1 MIAAMRELDAASP
14 AIRAAEIDRLLGWI
28 VAAGLRGAG
37 PAELLETTAEAL
49 SGAGLHVQRAFMG
62 FRTLHPLHSG
72 YGFVWR
78 RRGLAIEE
86 EAFRRATAP
95 LPEYLESPIYYIL
108 KRDLASFRVR
118 LDQRGEVDFPIFEQ
132 FRAEGATEYF
142 ARTFAFP
149 APGQVPE
156 QATQGVIFTWTT
168 DRPGGFSGAEI
179 GAMERVLPL
188 LGLAVRSISGQQIAE
203 TLLCT
208 YIGQDAGRRVLN
220 GEIDR
225 GALQRRR
232 AVILFEDLRGF
243 TRHADAAAPEDM
255 VQALNAYLDAMGRPL
270 LARGGE
276 ILKFMGDGVLAVVG
290 LDDGD
295 AAAGCRAALDAA
307 RETLAAF
314 RGLNRIRRSEGL
326 PAMEV
331 DIVLHVG
338 ELMYGN
344 VGAVG
349 RLDFTMIGPAVNEAA
364 RMEPM
369 CRAIGRN
376 VLVSR
381 AFFDAC
387 ARDGRRELEPL
398 GRHAL
403 RDIAGERE
411 LFTLKDSA

>member
-1 MIAAMRELDAASP
+1 MIAAMSNLDTASP
-14 AIRAAEIDRLLGWI
+14 TLRSAEIDRLRDWVI
-28 VAAGLRGAG
+28 AAGLRGAG

-49 SGAGLHVQRAFMG
+49 SGAGVQVQRAFMG
-62 FRTLHPLHSG
+62 FRTLHPLYSG

-86 EAFRRATAP
+86 EAFRRAQEP
-95 LPEYLESPIYYIL
+95 LPEYLDSPIYYIL
-108 KRDLASFRVR
+108 KNDLASFRIR
-118 LDQRGEVDFPIFEQ
+118 LDRPGEVDFPLFAQ

-149 APGQVPE
+149 APGQEPE

-168 DRPGGFSGAEI
+168 DRPGGFLGAEI
-179 GAMERVLPL
+179 GAMERILPL
-188 LGLAVRSISGQQIAE
+188 LALALRSISSQQIAE
-203 TLLCT
+203 SLLCT
-208 YIGQDAGRRVLN
+208 YIGQDAGRRVLS

-243 TRHADAAAPEDM
+243 TREADAAAPEDM

-270 LARGGE
+270 LTRGGE
-276 ILKFMGDGVLAVVG
+276 ILKFMGDGVLAVIG
-290 LDDGD
+290 LDDD
-295 AAAGCRAALDAA
+295 EAAGCRAALDAA
-307 RETLAAF
+307 RETLAAV
-314 RGLNRIRRSEGL
+314 RGLNRVRQSEGR

-349 RLDFTMIGPAVNEAA
+349 RLDFTMIGPVVNEAA

-369 CRAIGRN
+369 CRSLGRN
-376 VLVSR
+376 VIASR
-381 AFFDAC
+381 AFFDVC
-387 ARDGRRELEPL
+387 AKDGRRELASL
-398 GRHAL
+398 GPHAL

-411 LFTLKDSA
+411 LFTLKDAA